1 MKLHYT
7 GIRNNLTELLVDEA
21 KSYVD
26 QGFRVFYIAPNSLSF
41 EKERAVLSYLEEGA
55 SFDIMVTRFG
65 QMARYLVL
73 NEAQD
78 QKTIDDLGL
87 TMLFFR
93 VLSQL
98 DESELKVYGK
108 LKQDMDFIGQLLDLY
123 KELQRAN
130 LSVLDLEKMESPEKQ
145 ADLVKIFTGL
155 EELLQAN
162 QFEAQTKLTQ
172 FRQLVETGKLD
183 QELNQLVLIVDG
195 FTRFSAEEEALITA
209 LNGRVKEIVIGTY
222 ASQKAYAST
231 YIEGNLYQAGV
242 EFLRHLAIDFAT
254 KPTYLGAEE
263 VMDSLGKISKNI
275 ESRYDFSDQQVE
287 LTKEDRDRIILWD
300 VINQKEEIEQVARSI
315 RQRLYQGARYKD
327 ILVLLGDV
335 GSYQLQLRTAFDK
348 YEIPHYFG
356 KAESMSHHPLVHF
369 IESLERLK
377 RYNFRSEDLLNLLK
391 SGLYGTFSQSELD
404 RFEQYILFADIKG
417 QAKFT
422 KDFSVNS
429 RANYDLEGLNQFR
442 QAVMDPLTQLFKAQ
456 VQTGSSLLQ
465 KLMTFLEAVQ
475 LPKNMSKLSQGLGDI
490 EQEKEEQVWKSFC
503 HILEELQAI
512 FGQEKLRLDDFLA
525 ILKTGMLAA
534 TYRTVPATVDVVT
547 IKSYDLIEPHTAKY
561 VYAIGLSQANF
572 PKIAKNTSLL
582 TEEEKT
588 KVNEASGQL
597 AHFDLVSQENIKK
610 NHSTMIS
617 LINAA
622 REQLVLSTPQLYK
635 EAEQVLSPYLKLL
648 LDMEFS
654 LEEKGREGL
663 DESDVMHYKGLL
675 SRLVEANRDE
685 FDPEWTKEEATFWS
699 VVVRYLRKKLEKEDI
714 HIPAISAET
723 SSVALEADTLAS
735 LYPADQPL
743 VLSASSLTDFYKNEY
758 LYFIKHVLR
767 LQEQDSIHPDARSH
781 GNFLHRIFER
791 VTMDQTEADFDEKLT
806 KAISETR
813 QEKTFQSL
821 YGADASSQ
829 FSEEVLLDIAKASS
843 LVLREGS
850 QVAVLA
856 NEASFGQEDVGL
868 LDLGQGRSLKIVG
881 KIDRLDQLADNHA
894 LGVVDYKSSSNSFKI
909 DRFYNGLSPQLVTY
923 IAAVQQLPEFSQSEK
938 IFGAMYLHLLDP
950 IVKLAD
956 TKGQDQVLTEA
967 YKSLV
972 YKGLFL
978 EEEANRL
985 NQVYYKSKASLY
997 SQEELALLLQHNQ
1010 ALYKEAGQT
1019 ILTGRFAINPYTEDG
1034 KSVAGEQ
1041 LKAITGFEANLHM
1054 GQARQLVKGGK
1065 REDWLDRMK
1074 GGDVE

>member
-1 MKLHYT
+1 MKLYYT
-7 GIRNNLTELLVDEA
+7 SIRNNLTQLLTEEA
-21 KSYVD
+21 KSYAS
-26 QGFRVFYIAPNSLSF
+26 QGYRVFYISPNSLSF

-65 QMARYLVL
+65 QLARYLVL
-73 NEAQD
+73 NEPQNSKA
-78 QKTIDDLGL
+78 IDDLGL

-98 DESELKVYGK
+98 DEADLQVYGK
-108 LKQDMDFIGQLLDLY
+108 LKQDMDFIGQLVNLY

-130 LSVLDLEKMESPEKQ
+130 LSVLDLDSMESPDKQ
-145 ADLVKIFTGL
+145 ADLVTIFTGL

-162 QFEAQTKLTQ
+162 QFEAQTKLSQ

-183 QELNQLVLIVDG
+183 QELSQLVLVVDG

-209 LNGRVKEIVIGTY
+209 LNGRVKELVIGTY
-222 ASQKAYAST
+222 ASQKAYAAT

-242 EFLRHLAIDFAT
+242 EFLRQLATSFAV
-254 KPTYLGAEE
+254 KPAYLGPEE
-263 VMDSLGKISKNI
+263 VLDSLGKISKNI
-275 ESRYDFSDQQVE
+275 ESRYDFSGQQMD
-287 LTKEDRDRIILWD
+287 LTLEDRDKIILWD
-300 VINQKEEIEQVARSI
+300 VVNQKEEIEQVARAI
-315 RQRLYQGARYKD
+315 RKRLYEGARYKD

-335 GSYQLQLRTAFDK
+335 DSYQLQLGTVFDK

-356 KAESMSHHPLVHF
+356 KAETMSHHPLVHF

-377 RYNFRSEDLLNLLK
+377 RYHFRSEDLLNLLK
-391 SGLYGTFSQSELD
+391 SGLYGTFSQHDLD
-404 RFEQYILFADIKG
+404 RFEQYVLFADIKG
-417 QAKFT
+417 QAKFA
-422 KDFSVNS
+422 KDFLVNS
-429 RANYDLEGLNQFR
+429 RANYDLDRINQLR
-442 QAVMDPLTQLFKAQ
+442 QAVMEPLIQLFKAQ
-456 VQTGSSLLQ
+456 AQTGSSLLQ

-475 LPKNMSKLSQGLGDI
+475 LPENMGKLSQGLNEV
-490 EQEKEEQVWKSFC
+490 EQEKEEQVWKNFC
-503 HILEELQAI
+503 HILEEFQVI

-525 ILKTGMLAA
+525 ILKSGMLAA
-534 TYRTVPATVDVVT
+534 TYRTVPATVDVVN

-561 VYAIGLSQANF
+561 IYAIGLSQVNF
-572 PKIAKNTSLL
+572 PKIVKNTSLL
-582 TEEEKT
+582 TEEEKA
-588 KVNEASGQL
+588 KVNENMDKL
-597 AHFDLVSQENIKK
+597 AHFDLNSLENTKR

-622 REQLVLSTPQLYK
+622 QEQLVLSTPQLYK
-635 EAEQVLSPYLKLL
+635 DSEQVLSPYLKLL
-648 LDMEFS
+648 LDMDFS
-654 LEEKGREGL
+654 MEEKGRAGL
-663 DESDVMHYKGLL
+663 EEADLGHYKGLL
-675 SRLVEANRDE
+675 SRLVEANRTE
-685 FDPEWTKEEATFWS
+685 FDPEWSKEEATFWS
-699 VVVRYLRKKLEKEDI
+699 VVTRYLRKKLEKENI
-714 HIPAISAET
+714 QIPSISDQAT
-723 SSVALEADTLAS
+723 SKSLEADTLAS
-735 LYPADQPL
+735 LYLADQPL

-791 VTMDQTEADFDEKLT
+791 VTMDKTELAFDDKLS

-813 QEKTFQSL
+813 QEQTFQAL
-821 YGADASSQ
+821 YGADADSQ
-829 FSEEVLLDIAKASS
+829 FSEEVLLDIARASS

-850 QVAVLA
+850 QVSVLA
-856 NEASFGQEDVGL
+856 NEASFGQEDAAL

-881 KIDRLDQLADNHA
+881 KIDRLDQLVDDAA

-923 IAAVQQLPEFSQSEK
+923 IAAVKQLPEFSQSEK

-950 IVKLAD
+950 IVKLSD
-956 TKGQDQVLTEA
+956 TKGQNQVLTEA

-985 NQVYYKSKASLY
+985 NQVYYKSKSSLY
-997 SQEELALLLQHNQ
+997 SQEEVNLLLQHNQ
-1010 ALYKEAGQT
+1010 ALYEQAGQT
-1019 ILTGRFAINPYTEDG
+1019 ILGGRFAINPYTEDG

-1074 GGDVE
+1074 GGDE